1 MSIKRIERTVLL
13 LLNAFLGITA
23 VAGGIGLM
31 TGAIS
36 PGTTLLAGS
45 PFHTYLVPGL
55 ALLLLVGGS
64 SLLAMALLWSRH
76 RWSVLV
82 AAGAGC
88 MIIIFE
94 VVEILIIGSEAGLAR
109 TLQLFYLA
117 LGGLIVLL
125 SATLWIG
132 EQQRKVSQV

>member
-36 PGTTLLAGS
+36 PGITLLAGS

-64 SLLAMALLWSRH
+64 SLLAMALLWGRH
-76 RWSVLV
+76 RWSALV

-109 TLQLFYLA
+109 TLQLFYLG

-125 SATLWIG
+125 SVTLWIG